1 MNQEAVFSIRLARL
15 HESAGEYGVAR
26 TLAQRALVLYQSIRN
41 RPAQG
46 EALSLLGTIDL
57 DQGDA
62 ERAAAHYQGALE
74 LYRALRDRARE
85 AGSLI
90 NLGIVSDSQG
100 SSQPAQELYSKALS
114 LLQSTPLSHL
124 SPVSSF

>member
-1 MNQEAVFSIRLARL
+1 
-15 HESAGEYGVAR
+15 
-26 TLAQRALVLYQSIRN
+26 
-41 RPAQG
+41 
-46 EALSLLGTIDL
+46 LGTIDL

-62 ERAAAHYQGALE
+62 EKATEHHQGALE
-74 LYRALRDRARE
+74 LYRELRDRARE

-114 LLQSTPLSHL
+114 LLQSNP
-124 SPVSSF
+124 